1 MRRHAHLFVTA
12 MSLGFAAACGG
23 GGGAGGS
30 SPTGPTVT
38 ISQPPSDPKTTGT
51 VTSSNGC
58 ASTFMCPNV
67 DASGNANPST
77 PTIERLTLENGT
89 SSSCRADLTRNP
101 PTATVPIEFTIR
113 NPEIGGASSHIW
125 STNDGDVGGT
135 PNSGPANSAGPFRV
149 MGQFGNLQG
158 KDISSGK
165 TVSATLTVS
174 IKRTGSPLVTV
185 AACSVA
191 VWGYV
196 VPGK

>member
-1 MRRHAHLFVTA
+1 
-12 MSLGFAAACGG
+12 
-23 GGGAGGS
+23 
-30 SPTGPTVT
+30 
-38 ISQPPSDPKTTGT
+38 
-51 VTSSNGC
+51 
-58 ASTFMCPNV
+58 MCPNV
-67 DASGNANPST
+67 DVNGNPNPPT
-77 PTIERLTLENGT
+77 PTIERITLENGT

-113 NPEIGGASSHIW
+113 NPETGPSSSHIW
-125 STNDGDVGGT
+125 TMNDGDVGPTQGG
-135 PNSGPANSAGPFRV
+135 GPANSAGPFRV

-158 KDISSGK
+158 KDIGSGK
-165 TVSATLTVS
+165 TVQATLTIS